1 MYVMVFTKKIRLA
14 AKNSNN
20 MIRWAYT
27 KMRLVKGLKRFKGL
41 FIGESALSQFTGTPL
56 RYLETNNSNITQQ
69 D

>member
-27 KMRLVKGLKRFKGL
+27 KMRLIKGLKRFKGL
-41 FIGESALSQFTGTPL
+41 FIVESALS
-56 RYLETNNSNITQQ
+56 
-69 D
+69 